1 MHISA
6 LFLRMYCALWA
17 SQSVLSVHISLY
29 EACCEVTVKY
39 QGHGRRGLHHQRSS
53 NVAEVVRF
61 RG

>member
-1 MHISA
+1 MHIPA
-6 LFLRMYCALWA
+6 LFLRMYCASWA

-29 EACCEVTVKY
+29 EACGKVTVEY
-39 QGHGRRGLHHQRSS
+39 QGHGRHGLHHQRSS